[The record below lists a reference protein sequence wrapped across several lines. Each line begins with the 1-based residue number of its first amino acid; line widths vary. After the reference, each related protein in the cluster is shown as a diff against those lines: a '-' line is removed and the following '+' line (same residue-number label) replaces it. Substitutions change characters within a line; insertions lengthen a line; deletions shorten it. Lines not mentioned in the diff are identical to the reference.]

1 MEEVLKGLYRI
12 EVPLPRSP
20 LKYLNS
26 YVVKGKDRHLIIDTG
41 MKRVV
46 FDSGAVVF
54 QWRPTVMLRREL
66 PHLATDETR
75 AAHWAAQIFQS
86 YGGDWADFDRGVLG
100 VPELVARISA
110 RTGLPAQDVQ
120 TAVDGVA
127 RELQPKPEM
136 VALLQRLHGAGRRL
150 HFLSNMPADLASELE
165 ARHEFLNCFDSG
177 IFSSRVQLIKPDPAI
192 YRLATT
198 RFQAAPSELV
208 FIDDHPPNIA
218 AAQALGWDGFVFR
231 NPAQAAAEL
240 AARGL
245 L

>member
-1 MEEVLKGLYRI
+1 M
-12 EVPLPRSP
+12 
-20 LKYLNS
+20 
-26 YVVKGKDRHLIIDTG
+26 T
-41 MKRVV
+41 RVV
-46 FDSGAVVF
+46 FDFGAVVF
-54 QWRPTVMLRREL
+54 QWRPTVMLMREL
-66 PHLATDETR
+66 PHLATDESR

-100 VPELVARISA
+100 VPELVARIST
-110 RTGLPAQDVQ
+110 RTGLDRSDVQ

-150 HFLSNMPADLASELE
+150 HFLSNMPAGIASELE
-165 ARHEFLNCFDSG
+165 ARHGFFRWFESG
-177 IFSSRVQLIKPDPAI
+177 VFSSRVQLIKPDPAI
-192 YRLATT
+192 YRLAAAH
-198 RFQAAPSELV
+198 FQAAPADLL

-231 NPAQAAAEL
+231 SPAQTEAEL
-240 AARGL
+240 ASRGL